1 MKRIACIFLALV
13 LLLTGCASA
22 KRSGAET
29 VFAMDTVMDLQ
40 VWGKDAQKAL
50 RKMKEEITALESV
63 WSATKQDS
71 LITRLNMGEDVAL
84 TQPQQ
89 ELLQQAEELSAR
101 TRGLFDPKL
110 GGYIRAWGFYD
121 KQYKV
126 PDEEDLERIRPQWDL
141 GGIVKGYAGDRL
153 TEILDTFNIDRAI
166 LNLGGNIQTYG
177 EKPDGEPWKIA
188 IQHPD
193 GGTLGTV
200 SVRGTMAV
208 VTSGDYQRYFEQ
220 DGKVYH
226 HIIDP
231 RSGYPADSGLTSVTV
246 ICKDGT
252 LADALSTAFFVMGME
267 KAVDHWQKNRDF
279 GMVLL
284 TKDGKLYATEDV
296 ALTDCQYEVI
306 PYEK

>member
-1 MKRIACIFLALV
+1 MKRLTCIVLALV

-50 RKMKEEITALESV
+50 GKMKEEITALESV

-71 LITRLNMGEDVAL
+71 LVTRLNMGEDVAL

-126 PDEEDLERIRPQWDL
+126 PDEEDLESIRPQWDL

-153 TEILDTFNIDRAI
+153 TEILDTLNIDRAI

-284 TKDGKLYATEDV
+284 TKDGALYATQGV

>member
-1 MKRIACIFLALV
+1 MRRWIGILLV
-13 LLLTGCASA
+13 VMLLGGCAV
-22 KRSGAET
+22 REQTVQET
-29 VFAMDTVMDLQ
+29 VFAMDTVMDLRL
-40 VWGKDAQKAL
+40 WGEDAQKAIPF
-50 RKMKEEITALESV
+50 MKEEITALENT

-71 LITRLNMGEDVAL
+71 LVGRLNAGGAVL
-84 TQPQQ
+84 PQDAHSF
-89 ELLQQAEELSAR
+89 LQRAEELWTR
-101 TRGLFDPKL
+101 TNGAFDPRL
-110 GGYIRAWGFYD
+110 GGYIRAWGFYNEE
-121 KQYKV
+121 YRV
-126 PDEEDLERIRPQWDL
+126 PTETELQQAPAQWDL

-153 TEILDTFNIDRAI
+153 TEILDTLDVDRAI

-200 SVRGTMAV
+200 SVRGAMAV

-267 KAVDHWQKNRDF
+267 KAVDHWQANRDF